1 MNFEGVRNFVIEK
14 LRRELNSN
22 LYYHS
27 LEHTL
32 DVEKAVAR
40 LADLENVNGHEK
52 YLLKTGALFH
62 DLGFV
67 ETYDG
72 HEDVSIRMAQEMLPE
87 FGYNPSDIKI
97 IQGLIK
103 CTEIPQSPKNHLE
116 KIMADADLDYLGRD
130 DIFLTGQKLQYE
142 WKLRGKVSSLREWH
156 ETQLKFIKN
165 HNYFTPSAKKLRE
178 EGKQSNI
185 QQLEIL
191 MCLKK

>member
-1 MNFEGVRNFVIEK
+1 
-14 LRRELNSN
+14 
-22 LYYHS
+22 
-27 LEHTL
+27 
-32 DVEKAVAR
+32 
-40 LADLENVNGHEK
+40 
-52 YLLKTGALFH
+52 
-62 DLGFV
+62 
-67 ETYDG
+67 
-72 HEDVSIRMAQEMLPE
+72 MLPE
-87 FGYNPSDIKI
+87 YGYNPSDIKI

-103 CTEIPQSPKNHLE
+103 CTEIPQNPKNHLE